1 MTTFE
6 NKCYILSDLWLNYR
20 HDKDFED
27 FVYYNDL
34 GLPLSYL
41 ISEDIVQPSDVA
53 QSMVEESFS
62 LLLAGLDIEDT
73 GFENLDQVLSS
84 RK

>member
-27 FVYYNDL
+27 FVSYNDL

-41 ISEDIVQPSDVA
+41 ISEGIVESSEVA
-53 QSMVEESFS
+53 QSMVEETFS
-62 LLLAGLDIEDT
+62 ILLSGMDIDDT
-73 GFENLDQVLSS
+73 GFENLDDILSG
-84 RK
+84 K